1 MRLRAREEQQV
12 HVRALDLVVGFARGE
27 QMRTEISAK
36 FTRERLAAEF
46 ATAGFAAHGWWT
58 DEADRFSVSLWTPA

>member
-1 MRLRAREEQQV
+1 MRVAD
-12 HVRALDLVVGFARGE
+12 LDLDVDFAAGE

-58 DEADRFSVSLWTPA
+58 DEADRFSVSLWTLSGQASS